1 MRRESRHARWV
12 TDADDASSRAQPMID
27 VELHLV
33 VSDRTR
39 SFALDTAFASD
50 APAIALYGAS
60 GAGKSLT
67 LQAMAG
73 LIRPERGHVRV
84 AGRTLYDSAAGID
97 LPTRERGLGYLFQ
110 HYALF
115 PHLSVRENVGY
126 GLRPWWRRRP
136 DAHSRRRVDELLS
149 LFGLDALAD
158 SRPSALSGGQQ
169 QRVALARA
177 LACDPAALLLD
188 EPFAALNP
196 MLRAGLRRELA
207 DLRARLGIP
216 MVMITHDIDDLAALA
231 DHVFV
236 IDDGRVARD
245 VDLRA
250 GTGRDAVLAP
260 LRPQPPSPQ
269 EQARREALAGALG
282 HG

>member
-1 MRRESRHARWV
+1 
-12 TDADDASSRAQPMID
+12 MID
-27 VELHLV
+27 VALHHTI
-33 VSDRTR
+33 SDGTR
-39 SFALDTAFASD
+39 RFTLAPTFASA
-50 APAIALYGAS
+50 APVIALYGAS

-84 AGRTLYDSAAGID
+84 AGRTLFDSSGRID
-97 LPTRERGLGYLFQ
+97 IPTRERALGYLFQ

-115 PHLSVRENVGY
+115 PHLSVRENIGF
-126 GLRPWWRRRP
+126 GLGAWWRRRLDP
-136 DAHSRRRVDELLS
+136 RGQQRVDELLD
-149 LFGLDALAD
+149 LFELRPMAR

-177 LACDPAALLLD
+177 LACNPSALLLD

-196 MLRAGLRRELA
+196 MLRSGLRRELGE
-207 DLRARLGIP
+207 LRQRLGIP
-216 MVMITHDIDDLAALA
+216 MVVITHDIDDIAALA

-236 IDDGRVARD
+236 LDDGRVVRE
-245 VDLRA
+245 VDLRS
-250 GTGRDAVLAP
+250 GSSRDHALESLRPEPLAP
-260 LRPQPPSPQ
+260 L
-269 EQARREALAGALG
+269 QALRRQTLADALG